1 MMMIKDVL
9 KKSNQL
15 ETIQVT
21 KVLKQCRAIL
31 LYNYKLQFSYC
42 SHIYVAIYYF
52 TQKTEI
58 TKSLHIA
65 CMKSNFHAV
74 VELLISG
81 ADLNSKDNVRNE

>member
-1 MMMIKDVL
+1 MMMMMMMMIKDVS
-9 KKSNQL
+9 KKSDQL
-15 ETIQVT
+15 ETIQ
-21 KVLKQCRAIL
+21 QCRAIL